1 MNGVVASSRLEMKAH
16 TPKELVIGFLL
27 GIIPQLLLLHLWL

>member
-27 GIIPQLLLLHLWL
+27 GVIPQLFLLHFWL